1 MMIMRERRRDS
12 GPDIS
17 VQGLR
22 GHVTIMILSG
32 SVQFDLDGSLQPDS
46 DDSEVEYEWQPNS
59 E

>member
-1 MMIMRERRRDS
+1 MRERRRDS

-22 GHVTIMILSG
+22 GHVTIMILNG

-46 DDSEVEYEWQPNS
+46 DDSEVDYEWQPNS